1 MTQSRAGTHKTHCA
15 VNLPSVA
22 TYNMRSVFPKI
33 SNLKDDLIERSIDCA
48 FLVEIWEKT
57 ENKKHQ
63 HEIEKMLEIDGL
75 KYISTARPGGWGGAA
90 IVVDQRRFSLEKL
103 SISVPHKVEVIWG
116 LLKPKAEDAYFKKIV
131 VCFYSP
137 PKSRKNSKLT
147 DHLLT
152 TLQMLKTTYPDCPMI
167 LGADKNSMN
176 IQPILNCGLKL
187 KQLVDLPTRQGKI
200 LSILLMNT
208 PQFYNSPVIIPP
220 VPCDD
225 PTSGSP
231 SDHSVPVSYP
241 HTDQYNPPSRRY
253 KTVHFRPLPEKSLN
267 NFGSWITSETFENI
281 SHEVDPSKHAKTL
294 ENLLLAKL
302 DEYCPS
308 KSFKM
313 GSQGYL

>member
-1 MTQSRAGTHKTHCA
+1 MVYS
-15 VNLPSVA
+15 
-22 TYNMRSVFPKI
+22 
-33 SNLKDDLIERSIDCA
+33 
-48 FLVEIWEKT
+48 
-57 ENKKHQ
+57 
-63 HEIEKMLEIDGL
+63 
-75 KYISTARPGGWGGAA
+75 
-90 IVVDQRRFSLEKL
+90 
-103 SISVPHKVEVIWG
+103 
-116 LLKPKAEDAYFKKIV
+116 
-131 VCFYSP
+131 FYSP

-241 HTDQYNPPSRRY
+241 HTDRYNPPSRRY
-253 KTVHFRPLPEKSLN
+253 KTVHCRPLPKKSLN

-281 SHEVDPSKHAKTL
+281 SHDVFPSLPNMLKPLKIFCWA
-294 ENLLLAKL
+294 
-302 DEYCPS
+302 S
-308 KSFKM
+308 
-313 GSQGYL
+313 